1 MPLSRSS
8 SEMTPPSS
16 KDGLGCCDIA
26 AMAVRGN
33 PSARDDPSAGMVLS
47 RQTNTTADW
56 RQIVN
61 KWKREWKL
69 WDEAEV
75 HFPAPIFPPP
85 PPALSLQKP
94 LGHKTSP
101 NCGNWF
107 LFGHPSFHWCQNF
120 YSNLK
125 LPTYSILGTNN
136 YQFWLA
142 AADPQTSV
150 LSRSFDWPT
159 NPFSFSNRTRPNHQY
174 PVTEA
179 ILP

>member
-101 NCGNWF
+101 NLTCKTRTD
-107 LFGHPSFHWCQNF
+107 LRHPSFHWCQNF

-125 LPTYSILGTNN
+125 LPSRKNRSNLFYLGTNN

-142 AADPQTSV
+142 AADLADLGFES
-150 LSRSFDWPT
+150 LF
-159 NPFSFSNRTRPNHQY
+159 
-174 PVTEA
+174 
-179 ILP
+179 